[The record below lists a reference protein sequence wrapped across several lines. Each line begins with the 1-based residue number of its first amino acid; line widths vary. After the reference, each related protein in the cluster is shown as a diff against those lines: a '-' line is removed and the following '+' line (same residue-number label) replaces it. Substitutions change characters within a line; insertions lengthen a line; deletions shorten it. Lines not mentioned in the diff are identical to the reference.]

1 MPPISALHSAQGS
14 KKALQEVKSMS
25 HQVVELLRDGE
36 PREGAFQKTNHGS
49 GVSLKASD
57 LVGVDDGRPVSVTF
71 QTVPQRPSQLVCCEM
86 RPRDLFVQGSAYYGS
101 VVTDHVEVAAAR
113 NAAVVGYLPDAHSVA
128 QYPEKLQGEV
138 SPSFPSSSSFFT
150 PGSKHHGHLKCAAYV
165 SMCRSSRR
173 M

>member
-1 MPPISALHSAQGS
+1 MASTARERQNRRSALVPSFACVRRRAPTPTHRHLDGFFFHSVRAMPPISALHSAQGS

-86 RPRDLFVQGSAYYGS
+86 RPRDLFVRSGQRILRLCGHRSCGSCG
-101 VVTDHVEVAAAR
+101 R
-113 NAAVVGYLPDAHSVA
+113 
-128 QYPEKLQGEV
+128 
-138 SPSFPSSSSFFT
+138 
-150 PGSKHHGHLKCAAYV
+150 
-165 SMCRSSRR
+165 
-173 M
+173 